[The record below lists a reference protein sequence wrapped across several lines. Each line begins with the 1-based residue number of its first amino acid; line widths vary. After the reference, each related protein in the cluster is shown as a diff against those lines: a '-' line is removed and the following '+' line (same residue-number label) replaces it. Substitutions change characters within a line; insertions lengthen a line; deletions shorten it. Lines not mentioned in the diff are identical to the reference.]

1 MNHLNII
8 GNRFEF
14 QLSLSIR
21 KSSIPIGF
29 SESKSITFNKIIILS
44 TMVKRIEIT
53 GACAAVAAMNV
64 DTTIKTAAVIRSA
77 FIDI

>member
-1 MNHLNII
+1 
-8 GNRFEF
+8 
-14 QLSLSIR
+14 
-21 KSSIPIGF
+21 
-29 SESKSITFNKIIILS
+29 
-44 TMVKRIEIT
+44 MVKRIEIT